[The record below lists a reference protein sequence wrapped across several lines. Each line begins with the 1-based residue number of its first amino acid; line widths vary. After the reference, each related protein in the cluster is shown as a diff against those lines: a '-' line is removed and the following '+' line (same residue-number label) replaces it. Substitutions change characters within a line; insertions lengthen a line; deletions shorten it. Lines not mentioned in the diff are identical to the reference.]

1 MLLDSNIVIYAFQPQ
16 HESLRSFLE
25 QGEFAV
31 SAITRLEVLGY
42 WRLSSDE
49 YERLHLF
56 LAEMPLLHVTPAII
70 EAAIQL
76 RLKRRM
82 GLADALIAATAL
94 QHHLPL
100 VTHNL
105 RDFQEIEGLEVIDPL

>member
-42 WRLSSDE
+42 
-49 YERLHLF
+49 
-56 LAEMPLLHVTPAII
+56 
-70 EAAIQL
+70 
-76 RLKRRM
+76 
-82 GLADALIAATAL
+82 
-94 QHHLPL
+94 
-100 VTHNL
+100 
-105 RDFQEIEGLEVIDPL
+105 